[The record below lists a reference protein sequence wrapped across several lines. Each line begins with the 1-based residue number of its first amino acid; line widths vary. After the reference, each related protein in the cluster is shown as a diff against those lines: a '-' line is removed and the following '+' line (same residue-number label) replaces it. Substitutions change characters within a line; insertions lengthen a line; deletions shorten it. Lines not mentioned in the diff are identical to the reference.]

1 MSITVNILYT
11 STNGQARKFAEE
23 MVERNIVKAIR
34 AEEGNEKYDYYFPLE
49 DPESLLLID
58 RWKDEEANEKHQK
71 SEMMAQINELRKK
84 YKLKM
89 KVERFTDLP

>member
-34 AEEGNEKYDYYFPLE
+34 AEEGNEKYIF
-49 DPESLLLID
+49 
-58 RWKDEEANEKHQK
+58 
-71 SEMMAQINELRKK
+71 
-84 YKLKM
+84 
-89 KVERFTDLP
+89 

>member
-34 AEEGNEKYDYYFPLE
+34 AEEGNEKYDYSFNN
-49 DPESLLLID
+49 
-58 RWKDEEANEKHQK
+58 RWSYNIK
-71 SEMMAQINELRKK
+71 ST
-84 YKLKM
+84 YS
-89 KVERFTDLP
+89 T

>member
-34 AEEGNEKYDYYFPLE
+34 AEEGNEKYDYPCVSSLFPYFLF
-49 DPESLLLID
+49 DLI
-58 RWKDEEANEKHQK
+58 
-71 SEMMAQINELRKK
+71 
-84 YKLKM
+84 
-89 KVERFTDLP
+89 

>member
-49 DPESLLLID
+49 E
-58 RWKDEEANEKHQK
+58 HHK

>member
-1 MSITVNILYT
+1 MDKPENLQKKWSKETLSKRFVQKKET
-11 STNGQARKFAEE
+11 
-23 MVERNIVKAIR
+23 
-34 AEEGNEKYDYYFPLE
+34 EKYDYYFPLE

-58 RWKDEEANEKHQK
+58 RWKDEEAIEKHHK

>member
-58 RWKDEEANEKHQK
+58 EEAIEKHHK